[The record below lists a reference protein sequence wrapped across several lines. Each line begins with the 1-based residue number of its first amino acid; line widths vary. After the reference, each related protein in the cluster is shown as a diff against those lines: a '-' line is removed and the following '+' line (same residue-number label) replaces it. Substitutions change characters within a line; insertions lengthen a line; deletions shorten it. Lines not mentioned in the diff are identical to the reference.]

1 MKKRVI
7 KIAALVVLFA
17 AVLVISNVILNRG
30 NDDQVVD
37 MGDAT
42 LPRVSFMMGGQKINA
57 LSGYVDDMDIAAM
70 RDTITPLESDG
81 TLKMQI
87 EKNDNQIREIS
98 YSVYSLDGTKTY
110 DKGTLKSAES
120 EDVTLKLGKSLGDKI
135 QEAVLQVSLVIGE
148 EKETRKVNFYT
159 RIEKADDIT
168 ASQCL
173 TFAQDFHTK
182 AFNKTDVDSLNI
194 YLEPGDE
201 SDNTTYQTVNIH
213 SDISHIQWGTMQP
226 QLLGD
231 VRWSIK
237 ESNSVYTSLL
247 ANYRVSCVD
256 DAGENAVY
264 DIKEFFRV
272 RIAGTTI
279 YLLDYNRDMQEVF
292 SENRSVIDEDGILLG
307 VTPLDVPYETN
318 EKETIAAFVESR
330 NLWMYNK
337 SCNLAFAVY
346 GYMNRGEHEGEVGVG
361 IYYFDVERNLIQEK
375 AFIPSKKSY
384 AIAADELGKMVYY
397 NHAEEQLYVL
407 ADGTLYQV
415 DLKKNKQ
422 TTLAENLKEGQYA
435 VSDDGHLMAYQ
446 SEGDKRGG
454 TVIQVMNLS
463 SLETNTVEAASGE
476 KISPLGFVNGD
487 FIYGKMKSEDAG
499 KKASGES
506 ITPMYELEIR
516 NSKNKKV
523 ASYSFVDKG
532 IYISDIL
539 IDDNMVTLNR
549 VEKSGDI
556 YNVTSQE
563 FITNNEER
571 KDTAIKTEVYTT
583 ALMEKQMRITFAEGA
598 GDKSVKVIRP
608 NQLASKNELEMV
620 LADNSESVKYY
631 VYGVG
636 ELAGIYDKASYAIQK
651 AQKISGVVI
660 SSDQKYV
667 WEKGNRDLA
676 YSIEDVALSKE
687 GEETSLEACERY
699 MKTYDAQKVDLTG
712 CTLDQV
718 LYVINRGCPVIAL
731 TSADHAILL
740 TGYTKND
747 ITYIDP
753 ENGESQT
760 VSISEMEG
768 MVSGSGNTFIGY
780 IK

>member
-57 LSGYVDDMDIAAM
+57 LPGYVDDMDIAAM

-98 YSVYSLDGTKTY
+98 YSVYSLDGTETY

-148 EKETRKVNFYT
+148 EKEARKVNFYT

-292 SENRSVIDEDGILLG
+292 SENRSVIDENGILLG
-307 VTPLDVPYETN
+307 VTPSDVPYETN

-337 SCNLAFAVY
+337 SSNELLNIFGFADADTTDERNLNDQHAVRIISMDNSGNLAFAVY

-361 IYYFDVERNLIQEK
+361 IYYFDVERNLIQE
-375 AFIPSKKSY
+375 
-384 AIAADELGKMVYY
+384 
-397 NHAEEQLYVL
+397 
-407 ADGTLYQV
+407 
-415 DLKKNKQ
+415 
-422 TTLAENLKEGQYA
+422 
-435 VSDDGHLMAYQ
+435 
-446 SEGDKRGG
+446 
-454 TVIQVMNLS
+454 
-463 SLETNTVEAASGE
+463 
-476 KISPLGFVNGD
+476 
-487 FIYGKMKSEDAG
+487 
-499 KKASGES
+499 
-506 ITPMYELEIR
+506 
-516 NSKNKKV
+516 
-523 ASYSFVDKG
+523 
-532 IYISDIL
+532 
-539 IDDNMVTLNR
+539 
-549 VEKSGDI
+549 
-556 YNVTSQE
+556 
-563 FITNNEER
+563 
-571 KDTAIKTEVYTT
+571 
-583 ALMEKQMRITFAEGA
+583 
-598 GDKSVKVIRP
+598 
-608 NQLASKNELEMV
+608 
-620 LADNSESVKYY
+620 
-631 VYGVG
+631 
-636 ELAGIYDKASYAIQK
+636 
-651 AQKISGVVI
+651 
-660 SSDQKYV
+660 
-667 WEKGNRDLA
+667 
-676 YSIEDVALSKE
+676 
-687 GEETSLEACERY
+687 
-699 MKTYDAQKVDLTG
+699 
-712 CTLDQV
+712 
-718 LYVINRGCPVIAL
+718 
-731 TSADHAILL
+731 
-740 TGYTKND
+740 
-747 ITYIDP
+747 
-753 ENGESQT
+753 
-760 VSISEMEG
+760 
-768 MVSGSGNTFIGY
+768 
-780 IK
+780 